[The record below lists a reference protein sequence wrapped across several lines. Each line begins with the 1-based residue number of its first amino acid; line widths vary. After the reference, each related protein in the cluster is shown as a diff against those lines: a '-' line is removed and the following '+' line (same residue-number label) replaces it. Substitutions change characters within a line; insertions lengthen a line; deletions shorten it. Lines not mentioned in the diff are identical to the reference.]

1 MDEKGIW
8 HSMKLL
14 FLQETD
20 WLKRYPAQQH
30 HLAEMMALRGHE
42 VLVIDHELSW
52 RNDAGKGL
60 YSKRRIFKNVTKIHP
75 NANVTVIR
83 PGFIKL
89 PLLDYV
95 SMMFSHRQEIK
106 RQIKELHPD
115 AIIGFGI
122 LNSITSVKLV
132 KHTRI
137 PFIYYWIDVLHLLIP
152 NRSFRTL
159 GKSLE
164 GYTLKRSDMALA
176 INECLKELIIKLGA
190 PTQRTHLLKAGIDTD
205 KFNLSIDGNKIRQQ
219 YGIAPEDC
227 VLFFMGFLYHFSGLK
242 EVAQKIGILGNNHLK
257 LLIVGEGDAFE
268 ELNVIQDKYNLQN
281 SIIITGKKPYQ
292 EIPGLIAAAD
302 ICMLPA
308 YPDEPIMQDI
318 VPIKLYEYMAMKKP
332 VISTKLPGVMKE
344 FGTDNGVV
352 YIDRPE
358 DTIDKALELFLNSS
372 ISNLGNKARRFAEKN
387 SWDRITDEFE
397 KLLKEAIK

>member
-1 MDEKGIW
+1 
-8 HSMKLL
+8 MKLL

-42 VLVIDHELSW
+42 VLVIDYEISW
-52 RNDAGKGL
+52 RNSVDRGL
-60 YSKRRIFKNVTKIHP
+60 YSKRRIFKNVTKIHS

-95 SMMFSHRQEIK
+95 SMMFSHRREIK

-122 LNSITSVKLV
+122 LNSITSVQLV

-159 GKSLE
+159 GKLLE

-190 PTQRTHLLKAGIDTD
+190 PAQRTHLLKAGIDTN

-242 EVAQKIGILGNNHLK
+242 EVAQNIGILGNNHLK
-257 LLIVGEGDAFE
+257 LLIVGEGDAFK
-268 ELNVIQDKYNLQN
+268 ELNAIRDKCNLQN

-344 FGTDNGVV
+344 FGKDNGMV

-358 DTIDKALELFLNSS
+358 DAIDKALELFSNGS
-372 ISNLGNKARRFAEKN
+372 ISNLGNKARRFAERN
-387 SWDRITDEFE
+387 SWDKIADEFE
-397 KLLKEAIK
+397 KLLKEATKRKR

>member
-1 MDEKGIW
+1 
-8 HSMKLL
+8 MKLL

-20 WLKRYPAQQH
+20 WLKRYSTQQH
-30 HLAEMMALRGHE
+30 HLAEMMALRGHQ
-42 VLVIDHELSW
+42 VVVIDYELSW
-52 RNDAGKGL
+52 GNSGDKGL
-60 YSKRRIFKNVTKIHP
+60 NSKRRIFKNVTKIYP

-95 SMMFSHRQEIK
+95 SMLFSHRQEIK
-106 RQIKELHPD
+106 RQIKEFHPD

-122 LNSITSVKLV
+122 LNSITSVRLV

-164 GYTLKRSDMALA
+164 CYTLKRSDMALA
-176 INECLKELIIKLGA
+176 INECLKELIVKLGA
-190 PTQRTHLLKAGIDTD
+190 PAQRTHLLRASVDTD
-205 KFNLSIDGNKIRQQ
+205 KFSPSIDGNKIRQQ

-242 EVAQKIGILGNNHLK
+242 EVAQKIGILDNNHFK

-268 ELNVIQDKYNLQN
+268 ELNAIRNKYNLQN
-281 SIIITGKKPYQ
+281 SIILTGGKPYQ

-302 ICMLPA
+302 ICLLPS

-332 VISTKLPGVMKE
+332 VISTKLLGVMKE
-344 FGTDNGVV
+344 FGTDNGMV

-358 DTIDKALELFLNSS
+358 DAIDKALELFSNGS
-372 ISNLGNKARRFAEKN
+372 ISNLGNKAKRFTERN
-387 SWDRITDEFE
+387 SWDKITDEFE
-397 KLLKEAIK
+397 KLLKEAIKQKDD